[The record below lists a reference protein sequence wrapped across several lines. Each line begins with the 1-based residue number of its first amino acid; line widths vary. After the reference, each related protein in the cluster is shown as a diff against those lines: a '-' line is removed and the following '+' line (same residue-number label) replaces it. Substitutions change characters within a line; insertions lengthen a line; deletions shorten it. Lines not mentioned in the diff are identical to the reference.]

1 MEQERAEIA
10 SYPAVAGGRLTRVL
24 QAGSGDD
31 LVLFIHGV
39 GARADR
45 WRRNLPAVAIA
56 GYRGLALDLPGH
68 GFAFKGEGFAYGVP
82 GYADFVEAF
91 MDEQSIESAHFV
103 GTSLGAHIL
112 GTVLCRQPSRARSFS
127 LVGATGMFPIGEEAR
142 QKIAGRITDTTR
154 EGIRRK
160 LSSVLF
166 DASQVTESLVEEE
179 WRINNSP
186 GAAESFQMLATY
198 FREQLDTDVIGER
211 LAAHGLARNSH
222 IVWGADDRS
231 VPLAIGRK
239 VEALLGAPL
248 LVIPRAA
255 HAPYWEAS
263 EVFNSDLLRFLGQF
277 ERRGK

>member
-1 MEQERAEIA
+1 MEQARAEII
-10 SYPAVAGGRLTRVL
+10 SYPAIAAGTLTRVL
-24 QAGSGDD
+24 EAGSGDR
-31 LVLFIHGV
+31 LVLFVHGV

-45 WRRNLPAVAIA
+45 WRRNIPAIADA
-56 GYRGLALDLPGH
+56 GYRCLALDLPGH

-82 GYADFVEAF
+82 GYADFIESF
-91 MDEQSIESAHFV
+91 MDAQGIDSAHFV

-112 GTVLCRQPSRARSFS
+112 GTVLCRKPSRARSFT

-142 QKIAGRITDTTR
+142 RNIADRITDTTR

-166 DASQVTESLVEEE
+166 DASQVTDCLVEEE

-198 FREQLDTDVIGER
+198 LRERLDTDVIGEH
-211 LAAHGLARNSH
+211 LAANSLARRSH
-222 IVWGADDRS
+222 IVWGGDDRS
-231 VPLAIGRK
+231 VPLAIARK

-263 EVFNSDLLRFLGQF
+263 EVFNGDLLRFLGQF
-277 ERRGK
+277 ER